1 MYIFLSI
8 LGNLGGSSVVFPS
21 VTSSPAWDGL
31 PGFFRG
37 GAWKLRLVFPSGGGL
52 VEVAPL
58 LWNKFL
64 RPVFHSAGVC
74 SGAGGWRGRRELS
87 GSGGFA
93 NAGSFPDLGGSCLGV
108 CCSAIQPGMAV
119 GLVVAWWVDLCC
131 FFAASRRIVQAHGQ
145 ISMGCV
151 KFSVKFY
158 CGSSQSLCA
167 MVLLLASAFLS
178 SSSCFGAGLA
188 DGGGGSRAK
197 TAASTE
203 DPEDLFVIFPF
214 YRVLSARC
222 GMYLYCCVYL
232 YVFLSFQPVTSD
244 D

>member
-8 LGNLGGSSVVFPS
+8 LGILGGSGVVFPS

-74 SGAGGWRGRRELS
+74 SGAGGGRGRRELS

-131 FFAASRRIVQAHGQ
+131 LRRLPAN
-145 ISMGCV
+145 
-151 KFSVKFY
+151 
-158 CGSSQSLCA
+158 CA
-167 MVLLLASAFLS
+167 GPWSKKYGVRQVLRQVLLRLESKPLCDGTSSGLGLLVVLFLLWS
-178 SSSCFGAGLA
+178 WPGRRRRWKTGE
-188 DGGGGSRAK
+188 DGGKHRRPRGPICNFS
-197 TAASTE
+197 
-203 DPEDLFVIFPF
+203 
-214 YRVLSARC
+214 
-222 GMYLYCCVYL
+222 
-232 YVFLSFQPVTSD
+232 FL
-244 D
+244 